1 MVFNGINDQKIE
13 LNIINYQFPDHID
26 ELYDQYDSNWLIVNV
41 KVQSNFG
48 NWEATD
54 PALLTFDFE
63 EMIEWFD
70 NLSNNIEPKD
80 DELIFTE
87 PSFLLFLEN
96 SYEDDIKKIKIELDL
111 ELRIK
116 GFSPECYVEIH
127 ANNDELE
134 QISMDLRNE
143 LSKFPKKIDSSLL
156 KYP

>member
-143 LSKFPKKIDSSLL
+143 LSKFPKR
-156 KYP
+156 

>member
-1 MVFNGINDQKIE
+1 MVFKGINNQSIE
-13 LNIINYQFPDHID
+13 LNIINYQYPDLID
-26 ELYDQYDSNWLIVNV
+26 EPHDCNWLIVSV

-54 PALLTFDFE
+54 PALETFDFE
-63 EMIEWFD
+63 KMIEWFD
-70 NLSNNIEPKD
+70 NLSNNIEPKY

-96 SYEDDIKKIKIELDL
+96 SWEEEIKKIKIELDL

-116 GFSPECYVEIH
+116 GFSPECYVDIH
-127 ANNDELE
+127 ANNEELK

-143 LSKFPKKIDSSLL
+143 LSKFPKR
-156 KYP
+156 

>member
-13 LNIINYQFPDHID
+13 LNIINYQYPDHID
-26 ELYDQYDSNWLIVNV
+26 ELYHQYNSNWLIINV
-41 KVQSNFG
+41 KVLSNFG
-48 NWEATD
+48 DWEATD

-127 ANNDELE
+127 ANNEELE
-134 QISMDLRNE
+134 QISNELRKE
-143 LSKFPKKIDSSLL
+143 LSKFPTR
-156 KYP
+156 